1 MTAKRRS
8 RLDIICDMLTSIQDK
23 GGKIKPTHLMYKAN
37 LSHNLLS
44 SYLEELIQKNMVKEM
59 DINSYKYLII
69 TDKGMEFIQ
78 NIRKMK
84 EFQEAFGI

>member
-37 LSHNLLS
+37 LSHNLLN
-44 SYLEELIQKNMVKEM
+44 SYLEELIEKNMVKEM
-59 DINSYKYLII
+59 ELNNYKYLII

-78 NIRKMK
+78 NIKKMK

>member
-1 MTAKRRS
+1 MNKRRS
-8 RLDIICDMLTSIQDK
+8 RLDIICDMLTAIQDK

-37 LSHNLLS
+37 LSHNLLNV
-44 SYLEELIQKNMVKEM
+44 YLEELVEKTMVKELKI
-59 DINSYKYLII
+59 DEYRYLII

-84 EFQEAFGI
+84 EFQEAFGL

>member
-37 LSHNLLS
+37 LSHNLLN
-44 SYLEELIQKNMVKEM
+44 SYLEELIEKNMVKEM
-59 DINSYKYLII
+59 ELNKYKYLII

-78 NIRKMK
+78 NIKKMK
-84 EFQEAFGI
+84 DFQEAFGI

>member
-1 MTAKRRS
+1 MGKRRS
-8 RLDIICDMLTSIQDK
+8 RLDIICDMLVAIQAK

-44 SYLEELIQKNMVKEM
+44 TYLDELIEKTMVKEM
-59 DINSYKYLII
+59 KIDDYRYLII

-78 NIRKMK
+78 NIKKMK
-84 EFQEAFGI
+84 EFQEAFGL